1 MAWYWPRGPGTQR
14 YTQEYPSDPLSPTP
28 TRVQTLV
35 FSPRSLLSS
44 FGAESKSFYNEV
56 ARHEFPKKKAC
67 LVNYGVRGSSLDWFR
82 NYLTTRTQRV
92 QFKND
97 MSSTRAICF
106 GVPQG
111 SILGPLL
118 FVLYINNLTQC
129 LENCSINMYA
139 DDTVMYFTNLGTW
152 RQLGQYRMI

>member
-1 MAWYWPRGPGTQR
+1 MCIRDRSRIQQELGNWTRIGKQYCKWSWPGIGRGVQGPSGTLKS
-14 YTQEYPSDPLSPTP
+14 THPIHSPPPPPECTPLF
-28 TRVQTLV
+28 
-35 FSPRSLLSS
+35 FSHVHYSTS

-97 MSSTRAICF
+97 ISSTRAICF

-118 FVLYINNLTQC
+118 FLCMPMML
-129 LENCSINMYA
+129 
-139 DDTVMYFTNLGTW
+139 
-152 RQLGQYRMI
+152 